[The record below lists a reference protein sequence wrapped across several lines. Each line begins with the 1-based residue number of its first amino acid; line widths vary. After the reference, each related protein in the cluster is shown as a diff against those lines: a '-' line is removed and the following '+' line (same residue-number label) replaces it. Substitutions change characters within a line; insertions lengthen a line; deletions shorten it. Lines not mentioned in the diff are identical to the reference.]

1 MKKLYLVA
9 MASCLGMLNMEAQ
22 VKFSDVPKIG
32 DTYTMHVFDA
42 SGMAVGGA
50 GKDQTWD
57 FSTLNY
63 QDTFD
68 FEVVDPKKE
77 PEGNNFS
84 SADIAVIRYSI
95 GASKISAYNTH
106 YYKTGSSTLTKI
118 GRVDKTRPTGGT
130 IIYINKFGD
139 EEIQMKF
146 PMEFGAKNLDAWNGG
161 YNTST
166 GMTTWSAGQN
176 DYEVD
181 AIGKLVL
188 PSRIIYDVLR
198 VKRTRKYIRTKGS
211 STGVV
216 ERKLHE
222 WYVPTIPFP
231 IFAIVEE
238 VNSGG
243 GANRYI
249 GYAMAAEELKD
260 LKEPSTG
267 TTEFASLSNRV
278 TVFPN
283 PTNDRLTVKL
293 EGETLREITVIDL
306 TGKTVMAIPGTI
318 DSHSATLNLEGLSSG
333 AYYLRIV
340 AGDDNILNHK
350 VIVDS
355 H

>member
-1 MKKLYLVA
+1 
-9 MASCLGMLNMEAQ
+9 
-22 VKFSDVPKIG
+22 
-32 DTYTMHVFDA
+32 
-42 SGMAVGGA
+42 
-50 GKDQTWD
+50 
-57 FSTLNY
+57 
-63 QDTFD
+63 
-68 FEVVDPKKE
+68 
-77 PEGNNFS
+77 
-84 SADIAVIRYSI
+84 
-95 GASKISAYNTH
+95 
-106 YYKTGSSTLTKI
+106 
-118 GRVDKTRPTGGT
+118 
-130 IIYINKFGD
+130 
-139 EEIQMKF
+139 
-146 PMEFGAKNLDAWNGG
+146 LDAWNGG